1 MELNEIKDKLQLVEE
16 ALSYVEGIKLDAEE
30 MEYQAD
36 DLQSQANAVYDSAC
50 AVSRQA
56 DEAIGQ
62 LAYARD
68 EIRSYI
74 IKEENNAVTTN

>member
-16 ALSYVEGIKLDAEE
+16 ALSYVEGIKQDAEDL
-30 MEYQAD
+30 EYLAD
-36 DLQSQANAVYDSAC
+36 DASSYASQLYETASN
-50 AVSRQA
+50 VSPKV

-62 LAYARD
+62 LEYARD

-74 IKEENNAVTTN
+74 IKEENNAVTAN

>member
-1 MELNEIKDKLQLVEE
+1 MELNDIKDKLQLVEE
-16 ALSYVEGIKLDAEE
+16 ALGYVAGIKLDAEE

-36 DLQSQANAVYDSAC
+36 DLSSQASSLYDTASN
-50 AVSRQA
+50 VSSQA

-62 LAYARD
+62 LEYARE

>member
-16 ALSYVEGIKLDAEE
+16 ALSYVEGIKQDAEDL
-30 MEYQAD
+30 EYLAD
-36 DLQSQANAVYDSAC
+36 DAASYANQLYETASN
-50 AVSRQA
+50 VSPKV

-62 LAYARD
+62 LEYARD

>member
-1 MELNEIKDKLQLVEE
+1 MELNDIKDKLQLVEE
-16 ALSYVEGIKLDAEE
+16 ALGYVAGIKLDAEE

-62 LAYARD
+62 LEYARD

>member
-1 MELNEIKDKLQLVEE
+1 MELNDIKDKLQLVEE
-16 ALSYVEGIKLDAEE
+16 ALGYVAGIKLDAEE

-36 DLQSQANAVYDSAC
+36 DLQSQANAVYDTASN
-50 AVSRQA
+50 VSSQA

-62 LAYARD
+62 LEYARD

>member
-1 MELNEIKDKLQLVEE
+1 MELNDIKDKLQLVEE
-16 ALSYVEGIKLDAEE
+16 ALGYVAGIKLDAEE

-36 DLQSQANAVYDSAC
+36 DLQSQANTVYDTAGEIT
-50 AVSRQA
+50 RQA

-62 LAYARD
+62 LEYARD

-74 IKEENNAVTTN
+74 IKEENNAITAS

>member
-1 MELNEIKDKLQLVEE
+1 MELNDIKDKLQLVEE
-16 ALSYVEGIKLDAEE
+16 ALGYVAGIKLDAEE

-36 DLQSQANAVYDSAC
+36 DLQSQANTVYDTAGEIT
-50 AVSRQA
+50 RQA

-62 LAYARD
+62 LEYARD

-74 IKEENNAVTTN
+74 IKEENNAITAN